1 MRIKISWSLQFLL
14 GLCLLLSMHGT
25 SLADGSDPDHMPPHS
40 VRAEPPRFADLMFKF
55 LLAEMARKNQLN
67 DLAAE
72 AYYELLVGLEDPRIA
87 ELAAD
92 TANQARRED
101 LALKSAQIWYRLE
114 PSSRKA
120 QLIMLTMLVRIGNFE
135 DARSIAIRFLSAED
149 LSDTQ
154 KIDYF
159 LELTLRTPFKK
170 QALGFLEQSLS
181 GIKDSGH
188 KSFSLG
194 KAASAAGLFAQAL
207 DYFDNA
213 LATNGSWEA
222 VAIEKAKA
230 LRELSAPGASNFLEK
245 FIKDHPGASEARS
258 IYAQDLIRNREYEKV
273 IPHMVDLIQ
282 ADPSNPSLKF
292 TLGLVYLELGEFD
305 EAESRIHMALGL
317 GYEDKDAAYLN
328 LGQIYQSRE
337 DYVLAAR
344 WYETVSPGGLFPEA
358 QSRLAHLKL
367 KTQGLENAI
376 GDLDEKI
383 NRMPQYYVELV
394 QIKAAL
400 LRESNELDRAFQQL
414 EIGLQEKPD
423 NPDFLYDSALL
434 AEKLGDMASMET
446 RLRRLIEIQPNNP
459 YVYNALGYT
468 LADVTDR
475 FEEAKELIKIALDLA
490 PDNFMILDSMGWVE
504 YRLHNYDES
513 LDLLRRAYSQRRDP
527 EIAAHLGEVL
537 WVIGRKDEAKSIL
550 QDAVGAHPDND
561 VLRNTVN
568 RLLYD

>member
-1 MRIKISWSLQFLL
+1 MRITISWSLRFLF
-14 GLCLLLSMHGT
+14 GLCLVVSMHGT
-25 SLADGSDPDHMPPHS
+25 SFADSSDPDYMPPHS

-55 LLAEMARKNQLN
+55 LLAEMAIKNQLN

-72 AYYELLVGLEDPRIA
+72 AYYELLLGLEDPRIA

-92 TANQARRED
+92 TANKARRED

-120 QLIMLTMLVRIGNFE
+120 QLIMLTMLVRMGSFE
-135 DARSIAIRFLSAED
+135 DARSIATRFLAAED
-149 LSDTQ
+149 LSDNQ

-170 QALGFLEQSLS
+170 QALGFLEQSLF

-194 KAASAAGLFAQAL
+194 KAASAAGLFAQAI

-213 LATNGSWEA
+213 LATNGSWEE

-230 LRELSAPGASNFLEK
+230 LREIGVAGASNFLEK
-245 FIKDHPGASEARS
+245 FIKEHPGASEARS

-273 IPHMVDLIQ
+273 IPYMVDLIQ

-305 EAESRIHMALGL
+305 EAEHRIHMALAL

-328 LGQIYQSRE
+328 LGQISQSRE

-367 KTQGLENAI
+367 KTDGLENAI

-383 NRMPQYYVELV
+383 NRMPQYYVEFV

-400 LRESNELDRAFQQL
+400 FRESNELDRAFQQL
-414 EIGLQEKPD
+414 EIGLKEKPD

-434 AEKLGDMASMET
+434 AEKLGDLPSMET

-504 YRLHNYDES
+504 YRLHNYHES
-513 LDLLRRAYSQRRDP
+513 LDLLRRAYVQRRDP

-550 QDAVGAHPDND
+550 QDAVSSHPDND
-561 VLRNTVN
+561 VLKNTVN